1 MKVIVMAGGPGFE
14 PGLSGSEPLVLPLNY
29 PPKQEEGHHLCQT
42 VSRNDAATK
51 ILSRHLL
58 LLNLTNG
65 TQSNMVLGYPSTSF
79 LI

>member
-1 MKVIVMAGGPGFE
+1 
-14 PGLSGSEPLVLPLNY
+14 
-29 PPKQEEGHHLCQT
+29 
-42 VSRNDAATK
+42 VSRNDPATK

-65 TQSNMVLGYPSTSF
+65 TQSNMLLGYPSTSF